1 MFNGKYSI
9 GEKKEANLSLRIES
23 TLNDDLE
30 KYCMSNNITKT
41 ELIKTLLKN
50 FLYKKD

>member
-1 MFNGKYSI
+1 MTRYGRYVI

-23 TLNDDLE
+23 SLNDQLE
-30 KYCMSNNITKT
+30 EYCMKNSITKT

-50 FLYKKD
+50 FLN